1 MGAQSQCSY
10 MRLGPPGGHL
20 GTPKELLGAPCIFDR
35 YGQKF
40 HRKNKI
46 LDLVIKAGDWA
57 CLIEPEQT

>member
-1 MGAQSQCSY
+1 MQVC
-10 MRLGPPGGHL
+10 
-20 GTPKELLGAPCIFDR
+20 CIFDR

-46 LDLVIKAGDWA
+46 LGLVIKTGDWA